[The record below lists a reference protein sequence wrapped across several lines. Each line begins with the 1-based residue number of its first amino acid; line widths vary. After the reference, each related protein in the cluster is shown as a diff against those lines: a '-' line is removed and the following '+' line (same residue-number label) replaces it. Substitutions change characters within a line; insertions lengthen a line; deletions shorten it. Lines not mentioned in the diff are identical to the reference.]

1 MLTPKQKR
9 LLDFIA
15 DSIKRDGF
23 APTFADMQA
32 SQKLSSKS
40 QVHYLLTKLEQRGY
54 ISRLANMERA
64 IQVLRRPG
72 EVSEAAFI
80 SAARGYLKPEDFAAI
95 SSIAQLSSEIGSDLA
110 EITGGAR

>member
-23 APTFADMQA
+23 APTFAEMQA

-72 EVSEAAFI
+72 ELTEAAFI
-80 SAARGYLKPEDFAAI
+80 AAARGYLPPDQFAAI
-95 SSIAQLSSEIGSDLA
+95 VALAHGSAGIAADLA
-110 EITGGAR
+110 EIMEAHS